1 MNSKQYIPDVFH
13 GKWRFPEKDEF
24 RRQFREYQECMGTL
38 YYNENKPIKLEVYHE
53 PTQGVIARMDGYY
66 DTIWGKDANGYEFT
80 LFNVT
85 MNDPIK
91 DDTVVDISKFVFTI
105 NCLILGR
112 HAQSMDEP
120 IFDICTV
127 KFPYLKNWAFQDNRE
142 EERNGKLIS
151 CTLDLRKG
159 DPFLE
164 TEIEDG
170 IKIALVPYSEYI
182 PARYDTT
189 VAQNTYLRV
198 SANKPIPT
206 NRLMQLVFEFSQFLS
221 IALFSNQSPCK
232 IELRIRQEPRR
243 WAFLLYEMEP
253 STTPYKVP
261 LVKYDR
267 LADKVP
273 LMLFA
278 WHANFE
284 QLSPI
289 CNYLIRSLQHNRF
302 FDAPDFLI
310 IAQALDGY
318 YKRFVN
324 KKDGKDIKKYQLQIE
339 RLLEQFKG
347 VYMLQECRIDAEEL
361 TQSRHKYSHLI
372 PEDDKMVSKAVA
384 GDDLYDLT
392 QKCIVLLTCCILDNI
407 GLTTDEINICFKDSA
422 IQQIVRDLPPTFD

>member
-1 MNSKQYIPDVFH
+1 
-13 GKWRFPEKDEF
+13 
-24 RRQFREYQECMGTL
+24 
-38 YYNENKPIKLEVYHE
+38 
-53 PTQGVIARMDGYY
+53 
-66 DTIWGKDANGYEFT
+66 
-80 LFNVT
+80 
-85 MNDPIK
+85 
-91 DDTVVDISKFVFTI
+91 
-105 NCLILGR
+105 
-112 HAQSMDEP
+112 
-120 IFDICTV
+120 
-127 KFPYLKNWAFQDNRE
+127 
-142 EERNGKLIS
+142 
-151 CTLDLRKG
+151 
-159 DPFLE
+159 
-164 TEIEDG
+164 
-170 IKIALVPYSEYI
+170 
-182 PARYDTT
+182 
-189 VAQNTYLRV
+189 
-198 SANKPIPT
+198 
-206 NRLMQLVFEFSQFLS
+206 
-221 IALFSNQSPCK
+221 
-232 IELRIRQEPRR
+232 
-243 WAFLLYEMEP
+243 MEP

>member
-112 HAQSMDEP
+112 HVQSMDEP

-324 KKDGKDIKKYQLQIE
+324 KKDGKDIK
-339 RLLEQFKG
+339 
-347 VYMLQECRIDAEEL
+347 
-361 TQSRHKYSHLI
+361 S
-372 PEDDKMVSKAVA
+372 
-384 GDDLYDLT
+384 
-392 QKCIVLLTCCILDNI
+392 
-407 GLTTDEINICFKDSA
+407 
-422 IQQIVRDLPPTFD
+422 

>member
-1 MNSKQYIPDVFH
+1 MNSKQYIPNVFH
-13 GKWRFPEKDEF
+13 GKWKFPEKDEF
-24 RRQFREYQECMGTL
+24 RRQFHEYQECMGTL
-38 YYNENKPIKLEVYHE
+38 YYDENKPIKLEIYHE
-53 PTQGVIARMDGYY
+53 PTQGLIADMYCQY
-66 DTIWGKDANGYEFT
+66 DVIWGRDANGYKFT
-80 LFNVT
+80 LFNVS
-85 MNDPIK
+85 MDNPMREVGVADFSK
-91 DDTVVDISKFVFTI
+91 MEFNVDYV
-105 NCLILGR
+105 ILGR
-112 HAQSMDEP
+112 HVQSMDEP

-127 KFPYLKNWAFQDNRE
+127 KFPYLKNWAFQDNRK

-170 IKIALVPYSEYI
+170 IRIALVPYSEYI

-189 VAQNTYLRV
+189 ITQNTYLRI
-198 SANKPIPT
+198 STNKPIPT

-221 IALFSNQSPCK
+221 IALFSDQSPCK

-243 WAFLLYEMEP
+243 WAFLLYEIDT
-253 STTPYKVP
+253 STIPYEVP

-289 CNYLIRSLQHNRF
+289 CNYLIRSLQYNRF

-318 YKRFVN
+318 YKRFIN
-324 KKDGKDIKKYQLQIE
+324 KKDGKDIRQYRQQIE
-339 RLLEQFKG
+339 KLLDHFKG
-347 VYMLQECRIDAEEL
+347 IELLKECQINAEVL
-361 TQSRHKYSHLI
+361 TQTRHKYSHLI
-372 PEDDKMVSKAVA
+372 PEDDKKVSKAVS
-384 GDDLYDLT
+384 GEDLYHLT
-392 QKCIVLLTCCILDNI
+392 QRCIILLTCCILDKI
-407 GLTTDEINICFKDSA
+407 GLTTEEINICFENSA
-422 IQQIVRDLPPTFD
+422 VQKIVGDLPPTFD